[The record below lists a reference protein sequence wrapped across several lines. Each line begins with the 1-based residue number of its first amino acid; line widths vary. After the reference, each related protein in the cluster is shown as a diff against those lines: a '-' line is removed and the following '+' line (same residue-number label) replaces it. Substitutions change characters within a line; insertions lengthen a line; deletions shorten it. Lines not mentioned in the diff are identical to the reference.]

1 MGEGWLCNIDG
12 CISSSAGDAKL
23 LESHKAEIMAAFLC
37 EYESNDIERNESIQD
52 MVELTIIFRLRS
64 YTKTLATFGR
74 EKKDKMSTTIRPKI
88 SEKNKYYIDK
98 HRYYELKHFC
108 LQYPLWEKQYNEL
121 SDFTKI
127 SDLKKNSQTNK
138 ITDYTAETVEKR
150 LYYRERMDMVNKAAN
165 DADIELAS
173 YIFKAVTQGLSYE
186 ALRLQMNMPC
196 SRDIYYDRY
205 RRFFYLLSKYRR

>member
-1 MGEGWLCNIDG
+1 MV
-12 CISSSAGDAKL
+12 
-23 LESHKAEIMAAFLC
+23 
-37 EYESNDIERNESIQD
+37 ESI
-52 MVELTIIFRLRS
+52 TIFRPKNYIKKLGT
-64 YTKTLATFGR
+64 YGK
-74 EKKDKMSTTIRPKI
+74 EKRNRMSTTIRPKI
-88 SEKNKYYIDK
+88 SEKNKYYINE

-108 LQYPLWEKQYNEL
+108 LQYPLWEKRYNEL

-205 RRFFYLLSKYRR
+205 RRFFYLLSKYRK